1 MMKDRSN
8 LALALDSEGKFE
20 QAKPIWQELFEEN
33 TEYLELCLKNL
44 IEKQAQYCADKQTQ
58 CRRSME
64 FHYVATAVLEKYG
77 KKLGPY
83 KYYYRAATYN
93 YVADYLVNIDLAE
106 CAIDCYFRALIFQDN
121 YAMKDGGKEML
132 HTLSGILRCYD
143 EVGDRELLGIMKDEL
158 TSKMDA
164 AEESY
169 RKEYLRILEPLLKK
183 YNL

>member
-1 MMKDRSN
+1 
-8 LALALDSEGKFE
+8 
-20 QAKPIWQELFEEN
+20 
-33 TEYLELCLKNL
+33 
-44 IEKQAQYCADKQTQ
+44 
-58 CRRSME
+58 
-64 FHYVATAVLEKYG
+64 
-77 KKLGPY
+77 
-83 KYYYRAATYN
+83 
-93 YVADYLVNIDLAE
+93 
-106 CAIDCYFRALIFQDN
+106 
-121 YAMKDGGKEML
+121 MKDGGKEML